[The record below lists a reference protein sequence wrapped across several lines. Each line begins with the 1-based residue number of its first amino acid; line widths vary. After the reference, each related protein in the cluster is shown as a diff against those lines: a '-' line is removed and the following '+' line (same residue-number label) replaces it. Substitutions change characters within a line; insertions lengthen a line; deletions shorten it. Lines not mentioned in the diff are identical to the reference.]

1 MGEKIIVTN
10 RKAYHD
16 YFILE
21 TYEAGLVLTG
31 GEVKSLR
38 DGKANIGDGFG
49 SIERGEAFVYNMH
62 INPYS
67 YDQSDYDPVRT
78 RKLLL
83 HKEELNRLAGKI
95 SRRGLTLI
103 PTKLYFKKGVAKLE
117 IGLAKGKN
125 LHDKRESLRKKAD
138 NIEVQ
143 RVMRGRKDV

>member
-1 MGEKIIVTN
+1 MTN
-10 RKAYHD
+10 RRAHHD

-49 SIERGEAFVYNMH
+49 RIERGEAFVYNMH

-67 YDQSDYDPVRT
+67 YDQSDYDTVRT

-95 SRRGLTLI
+95 SRKGLTLI
-103 PTKLYFKKGVAKLE
+103 PTRLYFKKGVAKLE

-138 NIEVQ
+138 NMEVQ